1 MFPLHTTNFPT
12 AAPDLARLMNESV
25 QRVFAT
31 AGSPS
36 PITVED
42 DSYPALQTIR
52 IQLDNARLRPSPP
65 RPPAV
70 SGERK
75 AALSAKEFAL
85 QGTDVALGPVAVDLH
100 LVARDIRLDQARD
113 AEQGIVLLLQS
124 AAAGHVKIAADK
136 ADLEKAIAVAAS
148 HEAGRHGVTIEDVK
162 LDLRPRG
169 PRSLEG
175 EVQLKAKKLF
185 FNTVIRVAARLD
197 LDVELNATISGL
209 ACRGDGAIGTLACGV
224 LAPHLQKLDG
234 RSFSL
239 LALPL
244 GEIRLRDVRLSVAD
258 KIEVQAEFGV

>member
-1 MFPLHTTNFPT
+1 MFPLFTTNFPAT
-12 AAPDLARLMNESV
+12 ASDLARLMNESV

-31 AGSPS
+31 AGTPV
-36 PITVED
+36 TVES
-42 DSYPALQTIR
+42 DSYPALQTLR

-65 RPPAV
+65 RPPAIFE
-70 SGERK
+70 ERI
-75 AALSAKEFAL
+75 AALSAKEFIL
-85 QGTDVALGPVAVDLH
+85 QGTAIGLGPVVVDLH
-100 LVARDIRLDQARD
+100 LVARDVRLDRARD

-124 AAAGHVKIAADK
+124 AAEGNVKIAADK
-136 ADLEKAIAVAAS
+136 ADLEKAIAAVAS
-148 HEAGRHGVTIEDVK
+148 HEAGKQGVTIEDVK
-162 LDLRPRG
+162 LDLRPSG
-169 PRSLEG
+169 PRSLGG
-175 EVQLKAKKLF
+175 EVQVKAKKLF
-185 FNTVIRVAARLD
+185 FSTVIRVAAQLD

-244 GEIRLRDVRLSVAD
+244 GEVRLRDVRLSAAD